1 MSARSIEA
9 ERLASGESNGI
20 ACPSIVRT
28 LLLLSLMFIAGAA
41 EATLPARINS
51 ALIEEGITG
60 AVWGLDNGKIMHT
73 EAAGLAER
81 NRLMRANARVHVGSI
96 AKTVLATGVLR
107 LASEG
112 RLDLDAP
119 ISELVPDLALN
130 NPWASEAPIR
140 VRHLL
145 DHTAGLDD
153 MRLSQFFSLTAT
165 PDMPLTEALDI
176 GRPLLVRSRP
186 GTRFSYAVWA

>member
-130 NPWASEAPIR
+130 NPWASEAPI
-140 VRHLL
+140 
-145 DHTAGLDD
+145 
-153 MRLSQFFSLTAT
+153 
-165 PDMPLTEALDI
+165 
-176 GRPLLVRSRP
+176 
-186 GTRFSYAVWA
+186 